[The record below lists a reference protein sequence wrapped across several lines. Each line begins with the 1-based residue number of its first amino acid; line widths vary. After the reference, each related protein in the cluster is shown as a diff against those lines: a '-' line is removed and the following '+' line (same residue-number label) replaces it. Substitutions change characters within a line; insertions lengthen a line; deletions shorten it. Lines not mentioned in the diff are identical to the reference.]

1 MNSRRDASRLLLA
14 LTTLAL
20 AAFLAGCSDDPTT
33 PTADQTQATATV
45 DKDAAQAVAADVAT
59 DSGGLT
65 DQLNDIALALGGL
78 GGPGAK
84 AGDQPS
90 FPDSSFVHERFRSA
104 VYDSQAGTWT
114 ITLSRENGFPE
125 GVPYHAMSRVFTLRL
140 LGPGGQPQQFR
151 VVDGDTATSAE
162 YAIVSGTGVLR
173 TQRRSHTLNEL
184 NGSFTITGLDQPL
197 LVINGTY
204 HRDASNVLTTP
215 RFVRTLDG
223 VLDVTLTDVTV
234 PRLPRVAFC
243 DGVSGT
249 IAGTWVADITVT
261 RGDDYVEQHVER
273 DILVELGGCEADIH
287 CGGLR
292 FVAPLGTGDVRP

>member
-1 MNSRRDASRLLLA
+1 MKSRRNTKGLLIA
-14 LTTLAL
+14 LGALAL
-20 AAFLAGCSDDPTT
+20 AAFLAGCSDDPAAPADSTNTT
-33 PTADQTQATATV
+33 TATV

-59 DSGGLT
+59 DSGGIA
-65 DQLNDIALALGGL
+65 DQLSDIALALNGL
-78 GGPGAK
+78 GGRPAK
-84 AGDQPS
+84 DGNPS
-90 FPDSSFVHERFRSA
+90 FPDSTFVHERFRSA
-104 VYDSQAGTWT
+104 VYDSATGTWT
-114 ITLSRENGFPE
+114 ITLSRENGFPQ
-125 GVPYHAMSRVFTLRL
+125 GMPYHAMSRVFTLRL

-162 YAIVSGTGVLR
+162 YAIVSGTGILR

-184 NGSFTITGLDQPL
+184 NGTFTITGLDQDL

-243 DGVSGT
+243 DGVSGSIT
-249 IAGTWVADITVT
+249 GTWVADITIT
-261 RGDDYVEQHVER
+261 RGDDYAEQHVER
-273 DILVELGGCEADIH
+273 QIAITLGGCEAEIN